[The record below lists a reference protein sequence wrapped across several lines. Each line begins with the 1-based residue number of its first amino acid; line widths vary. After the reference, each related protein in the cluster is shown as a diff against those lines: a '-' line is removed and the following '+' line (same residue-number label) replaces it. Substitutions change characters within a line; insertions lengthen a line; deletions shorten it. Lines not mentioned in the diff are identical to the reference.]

1 MHEYSIAYDIYATAK
16 RAAEDNFATK
26 VKKVHVGV
34 GELTM
39 INPEQVVFLF
49 ETMCEED
56 PVFKDCKIECTDIP
70 VKSECGCGYSGSERF
85 VCPGCGKLPVVKE
98 GMEILVTNIEI
109 EVDDEED

>member
-34 GELTM
+34 GKLTM

-56 PVFKDCKIECTDIP
+56 PVFKDCKIKCTDIP
-70 VKSECGCGYSGSERF
+70 VKSECH
-85 VCPGCGKLPVVKE
+85 VVTPGTRDLFARSAGNFL
-98 GMEILVTNIEI
+98 L
-109 EVDDEED
+109 